1 MKHKIFL
8 VATIMMALMVPQEV
22 SAYDFSAVAPT
33 GQTLYYDIVGNNVT
47 VNRQNFYSPYYSIY
61 PSGSLEIPASV
72 TYNGTTYTVTMIG
85 FGAFDDCSGLTS
97 VTIPNSIISIDDYA
111 FRNCSGLSSI
121 TIPSSVT
128 TIGDDAFY
136 NCTGLTSLTI
146 PNAVTSIGG
155 YAFYNCRSLTSIVV
169 ESGNTAYDSRQNCN
183 AIIETATNTLLTGC
197 MNTIIPNTVTA
208 IGPSAFNYCSGL
220 ASVTIPNSVTS
231 IGFAAFGHC
240 NGLTSVT
247 IPNSVTSIGD
257 YAFQFCSS
265 LTSVILPNGI
275 TSISNSIFYNCSSLT
290 AITIPN
296 GVTSIGAS
304 AFFGC
309 SNLTTITVPNSVTS
323 IDNFAFCNCSGL
335 LSITLPDSI
344 TLINEA
350 IFRNCSSLSSIII
363 PKNVTL
369 IDWQAFKN
377 CSSLDSV
384 YMMPSEAP
392 SLGSEAFYNNAPGRV
407 FVLSGC
413 SSDSYY
419 NNPSW
424 SSFHNYF
431 REGIIDINLYLSVND
446 YSFGTV
452 NVIPGPG
459 NRNIRCDS
467 SVVIQATNYYG
478 YFDHWST
485 GSTANPDTIYLVG
498 DSTVTAYFTG
508 LTVTSSDNERGT
520 ASHLKIGDH
529 IDKIIATANYGYHF
543 DHWSNGSTANP
554 DTIQFIG
561 DSTVIAFFERNTY
574 HLTAEANDAS
584 LGSLLMPFGD
594 SALYQDTLMVV
605 ATPNEHYHVGS
616 WYGMD
621 IVGISTNKDTVWVKM
636 TRNSFVTCNFEI
648 NTYTV
653 NVVSNNIIRGM
664 VESNGT
670 QFAYGTPCTVTA
682 TAYTGYTFAGWSNG
696 VTANPYTFAV
706 VCDVEL
712 TALFVADGEEVFT
725 VTVESADPTMGTVDG
740 GGQALSGGTLTI
752 RAIPNEGYRFLH
764 WNDDNTDNPRVVTVT
779 ENVTYTAYFES
790 TTQGIH
796 EADNNTITIYPNPT
810 NGIVKIA
817 SDDVTRID
825 VYNVNGQLVKSV
837 SKYSVIDISNLPSGV
852 YTLRVV
858 TVQSTFVCR
867 VIKQ

>member
-1 MKHKIFL
+1 MKHNIFL
-8 VATIMMALMVPQEV
+8 VATIMMALMVPQEA

-33 GQTLYYDIVGNNVT
+33 GQTLYFNIVGGEAQVT
-47 VNRQNFYSPYYSIY
+47 HQNDEYPNYYTDFPTGALSI
-61 PSGSLEIPASV
+61 PSSV
-72 TYNGTTYTVTMIG
+72 TNNGTTYAVTSIG
-85 FGAFDDCSGLTS
+85 DFAFYYCSGLTS
-97 VTIPNSIISIDDYA
+97 VIIPNSVNSIGSYVFCNCGGLTTFTIPNSV
-111 FRNCSGLSSI
+111 SSI
-121 TIPSSVT
+121 
-128 TIGDDAFY
+128 GYGAFQSC
-136 NCTGLTSLTI
+136 NSLTSVNLPNSLIAIEDYTFENCISLTAINI
-146 PNAVTSIGG
+146 PD
-155 YAFYNCRSLTSIVV
+155 SLTSIGHGVFMGC
-169 ESGNTAYDSRQNCN
+169 SS
-183 AIIETATNTLLTGC
+183 LL
-197 MNTIIPNTVTA
+197 
-208 IGPSAFNYCSGL
+208 SAN
-220 ASVTIPNSVTS
+220 IPNSVTS
-231 IGFAAFGHC
+231 IGTHAFH
-240 NGLTSVT
+240 N
-247 IPNSVTSIGD
+247 
-257 YAFQFCSS
+257 CSS
-265 LTSVILPNGI
+265 LIAVNIPDSITTINNATFCNCSNLTSVIIPQSVNTIGWRA
-275 TSISNSIFYNCSSLT
+275 FYNCS
-290 AITIPN
+290 
-296 GVTSIGAS
+296 
-304 AFFGC
+304 
-309 SNLTTITVPNSVTS
+309 NLDTV
-323 IDNFAFCNCSGL
+323 F
-335 LSITLPDSI
+335 
-344 TLINEA
+344 
-350 IFRNCSSLSSIII
+350 
-363 PKNVTL
+363 
-369 IDWQAFKN
+369 
-377 CSSLDSV
+377 
-384 YMMPSEAP
+384 MMPSAAP
-392 SLGSEAFYNNAPGRV
+392 SLGSNTFDNNSAGRV
-407 FVLSGC
+407 FILSGC
-413 SSDSYY
+413 SYDNYY
-419 NNPSW
+419 NNPMWDSYQ
-424 SSFHNYF
+424 NNL
-431 REGIIDINLYLSVND
+431 REPIVNINLYLSVNN

-584 LGSLLMPFGD
+584 LGSLLMPLGD

-605 ATPNEHYHVGS
+605 ASPNEHYHVGG

-621 IVGISTNKDTVWVKM
+621 IVGISTSKDTVWVKM
-636 TRNSFVTCNFEI
+636 TRNSFVSCNFEI

-712 TALFVADGEEVFT
+712 TALFVEEGEEVYT

-752 RAIPNEGYRFLH
+752 RAIPNEGYRFSH
-764 WNDDNTDNPRVVTVT
+764 WNDGNTDNPRVVTVT

-837 SKYSVIDISNLPSGV
+837 SKGSVVDISSLPSGV
-852 YTLRVV
+852 YTLRVM